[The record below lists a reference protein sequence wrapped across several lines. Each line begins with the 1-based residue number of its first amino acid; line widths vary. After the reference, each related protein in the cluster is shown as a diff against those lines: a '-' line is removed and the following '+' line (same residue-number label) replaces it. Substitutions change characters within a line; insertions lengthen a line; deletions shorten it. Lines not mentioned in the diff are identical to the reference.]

1 MQGNIGFFVYSL
13 NHNLIKMD
21 RIVIEVEDGIARKW
35 RNTDPQLRHE
45 ISQKLDQFLNV
56 IFDRKGEDIWP
67 FLENLRMTSEGRGFN
82 DDILEQI
89 LNEK

>member
-1 MQGNIGFFVYSL
+1 
-13 NHNLIKMD
+13 MD

-35 RNTDPQLRHE
+35 RNTDPKFRQE
-45 ISQKLDQFLNV
+45 ISQKLDQVLSV
-56 IFDRKGEDIWP
+56 IFEKKTEDIWP
-67 FLENLRMTSEGRGFN
+67 FLENLRIKSEGRGFN

>member
-1 MQGNIGFFVYSL
+1 
-13 NHNLIKMD
+13 MD

-35 RNTDPQLRHE
+35 RNTDPKFRQE
-45 ISQKLDQFLNV
+45 ISQKLDQVLSV
-56 IFDRKGEDIWP
+56 IFEKKTEDIWP
-67 FLENLRMTSEGRGFN
+67 FLENLRIKSEERGFN

>member
-1 MQGNIGFFVYSL
+1 
-13 NHNLIKMD
+13 MD

-56 IFDRKGEDIWP
+56 IFEKRGDDIWP
-67 FLENLRMTSEGRGFN
+67 FLENLRLKSEERGFN
-82 DDILEQI
+82 DDLLEQI